1 MRPALRRG
9 WLEGV
14 IDLLPDGR
22 PMSRGLVALS
32 DTLVYAILEEW
43 EAEIA
48 MLVARAQGRT
58 DDEIDLAMQ
67 RIDLN
72 VRIAQISERSCAAMD
87 AELAAA

>member
-1 MRPALRRG
+1 M
-9 WLEGV
+9 

-22 PMSRGLVALS
+22 PMSRGLVAIIDALI
-32 DTLVYAILEEW
+32 YAILEEW
-43 EAEIA
+43 DVEIA